1 MTGIP
6 YYLGITAKDARKTIG
21 KVYQIKKRK
30 YRFVKTMADVE
41 KQTVMIEFIEWYLN
55 HITGQMY
62 YTPHVEICE
71 ITSGKIRRTRHHI
84 VPSFSFLAETND
96 ALGVALS

>member
-1 MTGIP
+1 M
-6 YYLGITAKDARKTIG
+6 
-21 KVYQIKKRK
+21 YQIKEHE

-41 KQTVMIEFIEWYLN
+41 KQTVMIEFIEWYPS
-55 HITGQMY
+55 HETGQMY
-62 YTPHVEICE
+62 YIPQVAICE

-84 VPSFSFLAETND
+84 VPSVSFLAETND